1 MMKTKEMIYIMAIES
16 GVKGYL
22 IGHTA
27 IEIGFPIDFKD
38 NCLLACKFCKLYNG
52 RRCIVT
58 DEIIPFPDN
67 HIGECCPLEFQETTT
82 ESEDK

>member
-1 MMKTKEMIYIMAIES
+1 MGIES

-22 IGHTA
+22 IGRTA

-52 RRCIVT
+52 RRCIVS

-67 HIGECCPLEFQETTT
+67 HIGEYCPLEFQETTT
-82 ESEDK
+82 ESEDKK

>member
-1 MMKTKEMIYIMAIES
+1 MGIES

-22 IGHTA
+22 KGRTA

-52 RRCIVT
+52 RRCIVN
-58 DEIIPFPDN
+58 DELIPFPDN
-67 HIGECCPLEFQETTT
+67 HIGEYCPLEFQETTT
-82 ESEDK
+82 ESEDKT